1 MPIELNSNFMAKNL
15 LACLI
20 MLLCAPSFSQ
30 IKGRITDQKN
40 HALPYVNIYV
50 ENTFT
55 GTTSNNEGYYELNL
69 STPGTYTIVFQFL
82 GYKTVKKEVNIE
94 QFPYIL
100 DASLYEEQ
108 ISLNEVV
115 IKADENPADIIM
127 RKAIAS
133 RKVNLEKINAFKA
146 NFYSRGLIRI
156 KNAPEKFFGQEMDD
170 FMVGLDSTRSGI
182 LYLSE
187 TISEIE
193 YIHPDKLKEKIIASK
208 VSGDNNSFSFN
219 TASDVDF
226 NFYNNTIELG
236 NQIISPISDYAF
248 NYYRY
253 KLEGVF
259 YDDKGNLIN
268 KIKVI
273 PRRENDRI
281 FSGSI
286 YIVENQWTIYALEL
300 GITGIQAQIP
310 PAEIITIK
318 QNFSYSDTDQIWVM
332 ISQGIE
338 FSYSL
343 FGFKGDGRFTAVYS
357 NYDFTTELAKKTFGK
372 EILSFEN
379 EANKKDSIYW
389 NNFRPVPLTDE
400 EINDYLVKDSIQTLR
415 ESKPY
420 LDSIDSKNN
429 KFKIKNILFGYNHRN
444 SFEDWSVGY
453 SSPLS
458 DFQFNT
464 VQGYNSKLSFYYRK
478 NQDKYRRYFSANA
491 SLQYGFSDER
501 LRGTASFIYKFN
513 NIKSPFLILSGG
525 VETPQFNNAQ
535 PISPLIN
542 SVSSLFFENNFMK
555 IYDKSFAQVGF
566 TQEVLNGINIYSILA
581 YERRK
586 ALINTT
592 DQVFFNDKNDVY
604 SSNDPQNPNVYG
616 IPSFDTHQLL
626 KFNLNTRFNF
636 GQEYMSY
643 PDSKINIPNST
654 YPTLYLGYEKGFAAS
669 EKQYNFDQLKARL
682 TQSFS
687 IGNKGDFKYNLKA
700 GAFFNAEDIG
710 FMDYYHPNG
719 NQTHVGTSSTYLN
732 VFNNL
737 PYYALS
743 TNTSYA
749 EMHAEHDFKG
759 FLLSRVPLLNKLNY
773 NFVIG
778 AHVFSTENIK
788 PYQEYSIGID
798 NIGFKKFRFLR
809 VDYVR
814 SYQNGYQGDAVI
826 FGLKFLNIIE

>member
-1 MPIELNSNFMAKNL
+1 MTKKL
-15 LACLI
+15 LAFVFIIISLQ
-20 MLLCAPSFSQ
+20 SFSQ
-30 IKGRITDQKN
+30 IKGHLKDKN
-40 HALPYVNIYV
+40 NTPLPFVNIYV

-55 GTTSNNEGYYELNL
+55 GTTSNDEGYYELNL
-69 STPGTYTIVFQFL
+69 TKPDTYTIVFQFL
-82 GYKTVKKEVNIE
+82 GYKTVKKEVEIK
-94 QFPYIL
+94 QFPFLL
-100 DASLYEEQ
+100 DATLAEEQ

-115 IKADENPADIIM
+115 IKSDENPANIIM
-127 RKAIAS
+127 RKAIAA
-133 RKVNLEKINAFKA
+133 RKTNLEKINAYKA
-146 NFYSRGLIRI
+146 DFYSRGLIRI

-193 YIHPDKLKEKIIASK
+193 YMSPDKLKEKIIASK
-208 VSGDNNSFSFN
+208 VSGDNNGFSFN

-236 NQIISPISDYAF
+236 NQIISPIADYAF

-253 KLEGVF
+253 KLEGIF

-273 PRRENDRI
+273 PKRENDRI

-286 YIVENQWTIYALEL
+286 YIVDNQWTIYALEL

-310 PAEIITIK
+310 PAEVITIK
-318 QNFSYSDTDQIWVM
+318 QNYSYSDTDKIWVM
-332 ISQGIE
+332 ISQGLD

-343 FGFKGDGRFTAVYS
+343 FGFKGDGRYTAVYS
-357 NYDFTTELAKKTFGK
+357 NYNFKPELTKKSFGK
-372 EILSFEN
+372 EILSFAN
-379 EANKKDSIYW
+379 EANKKDSTYW
-389 NNFRPVPLTDE
+389 KSLRPVPLTDE
-400 EINDYLVKDSIQTLR
+400 EIGDYLLKDSVQTVR
-415 ESKPY
+415 KSRPY
-420 LDSIDSKNN
+420 LDSIDAKNN
-429 KFKIKNILFGYNHRN
+429 KFKISKILFGYNYRN

-478 NQDKYRRYFSANA
+478 NQDEYRRFFSANA
-491 SLQYGFSDER
+491 TLQYGISDER
-501 LRGTASFIYKFN
+501 LRGTASFRYKFN
-513 NIKSPFLILSGG
+513 NIKKPFLTVSGG
-525 VETPQFNNAQ
+525 VVTQQFNEAQ
-535 PISPLIN
+535 PISPLVN
-542 SVSSLFFENNFMK
+542 SISSLFFENNFMK
-555 IYDKSFAQVGF
+555 IYDKSFGEVGY
-566 TQEVLNGINIYSILA
+566 TQEISNGINIYSTLA

-586 ALINTT
+586 ALVNHT
-592 DQVFFNDKNDVY
+592 DQVIFNDNY
-604 SSNDPQNPNVYG
+604 SSNDPLNPTVFG
-616 IPSFDTHQLL
+616 IPAFDTHNLL
-626 KFNLNTRFNF
+626 KFNLNARFNF
-636 GQEYMSY
+636 DQEYLSY
-643 PDSKINIPNST
+643 PDSKVNIPNST
-654 YPTLYLGYEKGFAAS
+654 YPTLYLGYEKGLAAS
-669 EKQYNFDQLKARL
+669 KNQYNFDQVKVRL
-682 TQSFS
+682 TQSFNV
-687 IGNKGDFKYNLKA
+687 GNKGDFKYNLKA
-700 GAFFNAEDIG
+700 GTFFNADDIA

-719 NQTHVGTSSTYLN
+719 NQTHIGTSSTYTN

-743 TNTSYA
+743 TNRSYL

-773 NFVIG
+773 NIVIG
-778 AHVFSTENIK
+778 AHAFATKNQK
-788 PYQEYSIGID
+788 PYQEFSIGID